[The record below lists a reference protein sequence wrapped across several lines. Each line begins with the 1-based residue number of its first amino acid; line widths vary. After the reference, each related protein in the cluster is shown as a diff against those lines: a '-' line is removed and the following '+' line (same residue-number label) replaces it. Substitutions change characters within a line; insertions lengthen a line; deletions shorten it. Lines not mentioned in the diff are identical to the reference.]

1 MSFLFCCLRGGSE
14 DGRRQN
20 QQRLSSSSQLKQD
33 DDKDRPLLQHEHF
46 SSSSMNPHDDHTN
59 HEHFHSTRAKY
70 SSLSSSRYNS
80 SQDVNRKEV
89 PQNKNQ
95 DSIHVVDLKNN
106 RDPNELHVHSSLLSN
121 SATESYFLDDSAF
134 DHHSHSYR
142 HDDEGKESLVDQY
155 ESTPDFKI
163 PMRTHADSDREEE
176 EYFDDEHLMMID
188 HETTT
193 TGVPPH
199 MNKASNWTS
208 QYNIGSNSEEDMFPS
223 HGGDDDKELETEE
236 SSSPPEETFDESEY
250 IDDDDEIFQQYYVSV
265 VDNIDMTIVELE
277 CRNNRER
284 DVKRMRI
291 IKELKKT
298 ESNYLK
304 TLETLQTYYL
314 DPLKDGK
321 NNIVSKDFFQKTVG
335 ELSIIYGINQLFYQ
349 KLAEMIDIPEE
360 DDEKAMYE
368 YLITKAYDMEVKLVN
383 EIVKF
388 SQALKLYTGFIT
400 KYKNSL
406 DQLNTE
412 LERNK
417 RLQRFIKEAFK
428 SIQLAGLNPAPPS
441 SYLIAP
447 IQRIPR
453 YQLLLNELT
462 KNSAHYPE
470 LHEKYLQATESIAKV
485 AEYCNEKEREVQNLA
500 RSFSISRKI
509 RSRSIIQP
517 SRKYLDECSFDFKKK
532 SRKGSLTA
540 YLFSDVLVITEKSMM
555 QQKTKK
561 LIFSKEMPISLED
574 VGENLVAIL
583 QGNNK
588 YWSLII
594 DPTSA
599 KQRQFISLLKQRCQQ
614 Q

>member
-1 MSFLFCCLRGGSE
+1 MSFLLCCFNGGGSSE
-14 DGRRQN
+14 GRRN
-20 QQRLSSSSQLKQD
+20 NNTKAPSSSYLKQSKALG
-33 DDKDRPLLQHEHF
+33 DDKDRPLLQHEHLPSSTEQVGSNRTTPLPP
-46 SSSSMNPHDDHTN
+46 SSSPTSATMVAV
-59 HEHFHSTRAKY
+59 HSTRQVLVREDETNQEEANQWNVATNQNLY
-70 SSLSSSRYNS
+70 S
-80 SQDVNRKEV
+80 
-89 PQNKNQ
+89 
-95 DSIHVVDLKNN
+95 
-106 RDPNELHVHSSLLSN
+106 
-121 SATESYFLDDSAF
+121 SATESNFLDDEVY
-134 DHHSHSYR
+134 HNRPSYTN
-142 HDDEGKESLVDQY
+142 EEKESMVDQY
-155 ESTPDFKI
+155 YSSTSEFKI
-163 PMRTHADSDREEE
+163 PMHSSSYEEE
-176 EYFDDEHLMMID
+176 EYFDDDEHHLMID
-188 HETTT
+188 HQHDPS
-193 TGVPPH
+193 TGVHPPPPQT
-199 MNKASNWTS
+199 NKNFHWTS
-208 QYNIGSNSEEDMFPS
+208 QYHQSEEDEDL
-223 HGGDDDKELETEE
+223 GTE
-236 SSSPPEETFDESEY
+236 SASPPEETFDESEY

-284 DVKRMRI
+284 DNKRMRI

-298 ESNYLK
+298 ECNYLK

-335 ELSIIYGINQLFYQ
+335 ELSVIYGINQLFFQ
-349 KLAEMIDIPEE
+349 KLSELIDIPEE
-360 DDEKAMYE
+360 DEDEKAMYE
-368 YLITKAYDMEVKLVN
+368 YIITKSYDMEVKLAN
-383 EIVKF
+383 EIVLF

-406 DQLNTE
+406 DQLNSE

-417 RLQRFIKEAFK
+417 RLQRFIKQAFK
-428 SIQLAGLNPAPPS
+428 SIQLAGMNPAPPS

-453 YQLLLNELT
+453 YQLLLSELT

-470 LHEKYLQATESIAKV
+470 LHEKYLQATESITKV

-517 SRKYLDECSFDFKKK
+517 SRKYMDECSFDFKKK

-540 YLFSDVLVITEKSMM
+540 YLFSDVLVLTEKSMM

-561 LIFSKEMPISLED
+561 LIFSKEMPISLEE
-574 VGENLVAIL
+574 VGEHGVAIC

-588 YWSLII
+588 YWTLII
-594 DPTSA
+594 DPTSS
-599 KQRQFISLLKQRCQQ
+599 KQRQFISLLKQRCKEQ
-614 Q
+614 